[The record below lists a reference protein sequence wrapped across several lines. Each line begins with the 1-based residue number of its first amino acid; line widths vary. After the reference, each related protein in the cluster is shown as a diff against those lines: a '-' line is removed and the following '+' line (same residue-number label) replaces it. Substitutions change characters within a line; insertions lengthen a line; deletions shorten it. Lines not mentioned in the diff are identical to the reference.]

1 MVKNNVLLVLS
12 DTVKSIYLTEDE
24 LMDVITSIDCIH
36 IFDDVDDFRQENKI
50 SYKLGDILLM
60 AMFAIIKEKSQ
71 SFTYIA
77 DYVAINRKQFEK
89 YGLIKEGEPT
99 PSHDT
104 FRRIF
109 SLLDSKSFYDCTIKR
124 FHEFLRSLE
133 AESGLRHI
141 AVDGKYVNGTGR
153 SEKTLNQIPNANV
166 LNVYEVHTDTCLY
179 SEVIEDK
186 TNEIPIAQDILSTM
200 NLEKTVISADAL
212 HCQKTTTEVIRKN
225 SGHYVLTIKENIP
238 LLLEEA
244 KLKIEKN
251 KNKLKTLEIN
261 NLLIEVCVLPKTY
274 EYEGYVDIRSYIK
287 MTSNKTN
294 KECVRYFISDLVKIQ
309 DIADVINNRWAIE
322 NKFHKLKDTYL
333 NEDYFRC
340 TDKKAIKNMVL
351 MNNLIS
357 QLLMIYIPLSGMN
370 QRLAKIA
377 FKSRPEEEILKLLAI
392 LSSDTIKDK
401 LIQAINNKNKK

>member
-141 AVDGKYVNGTGR
+141 AVDGK
-153 SEKTLNQIPNANV
+153 
-166 LNVYEVHTDTCLY
+166 
-179 SEVIEDK
+179 
-186 TNEIPIAQDILSTM
+186 
-200 NLEKTVISADAL
+200 
-212 HCQKTTTEVIRKN
+212 
-225 SGHYVLTIKENIP
+225 
-238 LLLEEA
+238 
-244 KLKIEKN
+244 
-251 KNKLKTLEIN
+251 
-261 NLLIEVCVLPKTY
+261 
-274 EYEGYVDIRSYIK
+274 
-287 MTSNKTN
+287 
-294 KECVRYFISDLVKIQ
+294 
-309 DIADVINNRWAIE
+309 
-322 NKFHKLKDTYL
+322 
-333 NEDYFRC
+333 
-340 TDKKAIKNMVL
+340 
-351 MNNLIS
+351 
-357 QLLMIYIPLSGMN
+357 
-370 QRLAKIA
+370 
-377 FKSRPEEEILKLLAI
+377 
-392 LSSDTIKDK
+392 
-401 LIQAINNKNKK
+401 